1 MMYGPDE
8 SSLGAGRL
16 SRKIDVSHLA
26 FASKAL
32 NWLDPYINQT
42 DSQQL

>member
-1 MMYGPDE
+1 MDQMRV
-8 SSLGAGRL
+8 SLGAGRQRQKNGCV
-16 SRKIDVSHLA
+16 SRLA

-32 NWLDPYINQT
+32 SWPDPYINQT